1 MAIVVSLTDQW
12 ELKDSSIVGA
22 MCTAIAP
29 HTDPRVVS
37 GLLYMVSVRYLIRNI
52 PTIVENDDIDIS
64 PLPLDTVMEIAQS
77 EEVAAPEIQLYHFL
91 RKWTEKNHHKLTLEQ
106 TQNLFSHVRYATIP
120 HIELETIT
128 KYFSNNNHKLWS
140 ALGSCP
146 SFDQGV
152 TADIQFEEEAL
163 PKIYNAADFLQLDN
177 LKMAIVVSLT
187 DQWELKDSSIV
198 GAMCTAIAPH
208 TDPRV
213 VSGLLYMVSVRYLIR
228 NIPTIVENDDI
239 DISPLP
245 LSNLPIVN
253 ARKIFCC

>member
-91 RKWTEKNHHKLTLEQ
+91 RKWAEKRRVKLTLDQ
-106 TQNLFSHVRYATIP
+106 TQNLFGHVRYATIP
-120 HIELETIT
+120 HSDLQTIT
-128 KYFSNNNHKLWS
+128 KYPSNNNDKLWS
-140 ALGSCP
+140 AFGSCP
-146 SFDQGV
+146 NFDKSGEIVDVEQFTNRKCQEGV
-152 TADIQFEEEAL
+152 LLFNSPHQKKWTITIE
-163 PKIYNAADFLQLDN
+163 N
-177 LKMAIVVSLT
+177 
-187 DQWELKDSSIV
+187 ELK
-198 GAMCTAIAPH
+198 
-208 TDPRV
+208 
-213 VSGLLYMVSVRYLIR
+213 LLHPSPFPIY
-228 NIPTIVENDDI
+228 TIVSKKRECT
-239 DISPLP
+239 
-245 LSNLPIVN
+245 IVTN
-253 ARKIFCC
+253 CGQHLEGLVMAYATKRH